1 MFAWLPLLARWFLTF
16 QVRFLFSVDTLT
28 PGWLDVNP
36 SESEHL
42 LSGCISEYMFIY
54 DCVPLCGC
62 FHVFLNWSCFGD
74 LDNAYKWKL
83 ILVQNWKDCSW
94 FPGFLRVC
102 VCVCVCVEVGGMVG
116 YEEQEVI
123 ILDKLENLNHVVSVE
138 DSQNF
143 LVHMVLFYRKLLL

>member
-1 MFAWLPLLARWFLTF
+1 M
-16 QVRFLFSVDTLT
+16 
-28 PGWLDVNP
+28 
-36 SESEHL
+36 
-42 LSGCISEYMFIY
+42 C
-54 DCVPLCGC
+54 
-62 FHVFLNWSCFGD
+62 
-74 LDNAYKWKL
+74 
-83 ILVQNWKDCSW
+83 
-94 FPGFLRVC
+94 VC